1 MTILLIN
8 LKRIFKNRIMA
19 FVLVI
24 LPVLFLIFGCTLI
37 FSESQKIKIGIS
49 DLDKTVY
56 TKMFTNNLAR
66 QTIIKEITSDQIQ
79 NELIN
84 SKSDYVVEIEKGFTA
99 GLLKEED
106 VQAKGYYL
114 KDSSQALPFQ
124 KYVSDY
130 FSSAKRIAEAVKGD
144 EQKFYEGLTLANTAN
159 LQVDYKVLTEIERQK
174 SYAALGM
181 FLEIFLFTTVI
192 YTTLILIDKEN
203 KIFYRILTTPV
214 SLRSYMFQNILSF
227 LLVSVIQ
234 VTIVFIVL
242 KGLMEIYMGIS
253 AINMYLLFLAAS
265 ILAVS
270 LGVAVSSFSKSVIQA
285 TFVGLSI
292 AFLMGSFGG
301 CMWEHETAT
310 ALINNI
316 GKFTPAYWIMD
327 GVSKL
332 LQNQGL
338 LTISG
343 DIFIVLLFSL
353 VLFFLGTWKKEDIAK

>member
-24 LPVLFLIFGCTLI
+24 LPVLFLIFGCTSI

-99 GLLKEED
+99 GLLKGED

-114 KDSSQALPFQ
+114 KDSSQALPLQ
-124 KYVSDY
+124 KYVADY

-144 EQKFYEGLTLANTAN
+144 EQKFYEGLTLANT
-159 LQVDYKVLTEIERQK
+159 DYKVLTEIERQK

-203 KIFYRILTTPV
+203 KTFYRILTTPV

-242 KGLMEIYMGIS
+242 KGLMHIYMGNS
-253 AINMYLLFLAAS
+253 FINMYLLFLAGS
-265 ILAVS
+265 VLAVS

-285 TFVGLSI
+285 TFIGLSI

-332 LQNQGL
+332 LKNQGL
-338 LTISG
+338 LAISG
-343 DIFIVLLFSL
+343 DIFIVFLFAL